1 MKPARYFSLI
11 TGIFFLALG
20 LLGFIPALVSEPTTL
35 PETVQRFGIIGDYG
49 YLFGILPVSAG
60 HSIIH
65 IVVGTLGIAAS
76 ISIDG
81 ARLYSGQVAIA
92 FGLLTV
98 LGLVPV
104 ANTLFGIA
112 PIYGAAVWL
121 HGVIAVAAA
130 YFGFFAKPSLLRIY
144 DQQIGSEKPV
154 S

>member
-1 MKPARYFSLI
+1 MQPARYFSLI
-11 TGIFFLALG
+11 AGVFFLALG
-20 LLGFIPALVSEPTTL
+20 LAGFVPAFVSEPTVI
-35 PETVQRFGIIGDYG
+35 PESIQRFGIIGDFG

-65 IVVGTLGIAAS
+65 IVAGVLGIATS
-76 ISIDG
+76 ITLDG
-81 ARLYSGQVAIA
+81 ARLYSGQMAIA

-121 HGVIAVAAA
+121 HGATAIVAT

-144 DQQIGSEKPV
+144 DQQLGAEETV